1 MGYSEFIKFMLI
13 MENFQLHSNVSE
25 ISNELDLMLHVHQ
38 IWDVVVKKQWYCII
52 YIYIPTLTYFLL
64 MIDVAIFTWT
74 HLLIL

>member
-1 MGYSEFIKFMLI
+1 MLI

-52 YIYIPTLTYFLL
+52 YIYPHIDLLPTHDWCGHIYMDTLTYL
-64 MIDVAIFTWT
+64 ID
-74 HLLIL
+74 

>member
-38 IWDVVVKKQWYCII
+38 IWDVVVKKQ
-52 YIYIPTLTYFLL
+52 
-64 MIDVAIFTWT
+64 
-74 HLLIL
+74 